1 MLCRGGEGQESRAG
15 IVKRKR
21 KKLSNRGFALLVMDC
36 VLFGGFLI
44 WMAYDFGYH
53 VLAGAK

>member
-1 MLCRGGEGQESRAG
+1 M
-15 IVKRKR
+15 KRKR